1 MSESIGDLIRKLRS
15 DNSSK
20 PTEELQRKPPVISKK
35 DELPDDLSEE
45 LKQEEDKDEEEPTID
60 LRYKNEEKP
69 IENIDVSS
77 LMNQEI
83 ELLQNNGVFRRELLS
98 ILQAINKNLSVLS
111 KFLETP
117 LK

>member
-15 DNSSK
+15 DNINK
-20 PTEELQRKPPVISKK
+20 PAEELQRKPPVISKK

-45 LKQEEDKDEEEPTID
+45 LKEEEDREEEEPIKRD
-60 LRYKNEEKP
+60 KNEEKP
-69 IENIDVSS
+69 IENTEVSS

-83 ELLQNNGVFRRELLS
+83 ELLQNNGVFRRELLA